1 METSE
6 EQLVRIVDDYASELR
21 NLRDG
26 TWTADDA
33 IAADMDEIPDMFEQW
48 MYFADPMETV
58 IITRTSFG
66 RPETSR
72 VSAVE
77 MLVGF
82 GGPDVRITF
91 HEYGTATV
99 SGQWGRNDETRNV
112 DMGTFGRDIV
122 ERFSDMFAMSMS
134 GWGGDGR

>member
-6 EQLVRIVDDYASELR
+6 EQLARIVDDYASELR

-58 IITRTSFG
+58 VISRTSFG

-77 MLVGF
+77 MLMGF

-99 SGQWGRNDETRNV
+99 SGQWGTDDETRNV
-112 DMGTFGRDIV
+112 DMGMFGRDIV
-122 ERFSDMFAMSMS
+122 ERFADMFGMPG